1 MMMANK
7 KLKLNN
13 KGATLV
19 EVIVVVAIMIVVIGG
34 MTIGFS
40 LITNTYT
47 RQTKDTLE
55 DYIGSARTKAKTVT
69 ADEWNVE
76 IAKESNGDYKFTL
89 NKVVKEMKADG
100 SITSTPEV
108 VDEKLV
114 SGDVIISFVNDTG
127 YKVDIDDTSSN
138 LKIVFE
144 ASKGSV
150 SNIMVNDV
158 SIATDGDMGSMGTF
172 TVTKG
177 SFSKKLELYFI
188 TGKCE
193 EVFD

>member
-89 NKVVKEMKADG
+89 NKVVKERKADG

-114 SGDVIISFVNDTG
+114 SGDVIISFKNDKG
-127 YKVDIDDTSSN
+127 YEVDIDSSIF
-138 LKIVFE
+138 KIVFQ
-144 ASKGSV
+144 ASKGSI